1 MRKRGVN
8 VYRCPTCGNV
18 FRHDDEY
25 EPMCTGP
32 GSTDDHEMTVMEH
45 VRVDDRKKLILP

>member
-1 MRKRGVN
+1 MFQ
-8 VYRCPTCGNV
+8 CPLCGKE

-32 GSTDDHEMTVMEH
+32 DWTDDHEPTVMEFR
-45 VRVDDRKKLILP
+45 RVDSKKLTK